1 MINIYRYPNTRLK
14 LIVIILNR
22 WKANLVVKNMVS
34 FLKLINDP
42 LTILL
47 HPLQSVW
54 MSYHHHRQR
63 LAMNI

>member
-1 MINIYRYPNTRLK
+1 MINIYRYPNNRLK

-22 WKANLVVKNMVS
+22 WKANLVVKHMVS

-47 HPLQSVW
+47 HPLHSVW
-54 MSYHHHRQR
+54 MSYHHRQR